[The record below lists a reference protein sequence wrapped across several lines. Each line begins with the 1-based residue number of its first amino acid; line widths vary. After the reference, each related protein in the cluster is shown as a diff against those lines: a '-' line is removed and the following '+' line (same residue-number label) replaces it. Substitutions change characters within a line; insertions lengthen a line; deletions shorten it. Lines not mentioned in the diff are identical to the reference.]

1 MTNSTAKKLVQ
12 VGQIVRNRY
21 SQAIAKVIAIE
32 KRFADNTGD
41 YGLTYLVRRIG
52 GECLY
57 WGSEITSEVSASDEK
72 FYARYGEFRGN

>member
-1 MTNSTAKKLVQ
+1 MTNSTAKKVVQ

-21 SQAIAKVIAIE
+21 SQAIAKVISIE

-52 GECLY
+52 GECQQ
-57 WGSEITSEVSASDEK
+57 WGSEYTCQLSALDEK
-72 FYARYGEFRGN
+72 FYARHGDFTGN